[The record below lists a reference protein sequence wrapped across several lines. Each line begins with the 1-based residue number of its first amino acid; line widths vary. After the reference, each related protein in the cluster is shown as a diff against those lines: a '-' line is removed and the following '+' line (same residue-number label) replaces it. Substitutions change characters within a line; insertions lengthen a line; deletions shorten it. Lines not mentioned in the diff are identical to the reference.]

1 MKRNLGVKLLGVW
14 LILSCLAP
22 YVVITLHGFSVL
34 MALLGI
40 AAGLLL
46 LAGR

>member
-1 MKRNLGVKLLGVW
+1 MRKNLGLKLLGVW

-22 YVVITLHGFSVL
+22 FVVITLHGFSVL
-34 MALLGI
+34 LAILGI

>member
-22 YVVITLHGFSVL
+22 FVVITVQGFSVL
-34 MALLGI
+34 TALLGI